1 MLLRC
6 HHKIM
11 CFIFVVDDVL
21 EIDAGGAIELAKE
34 FLIEYKSHAGYFLDT
49 GFRFGVAIDE
59 IGRDGDGKAPTKF
72 FTFEPCINT
81 CQDGKKKYVCQNL
94 APALCSQG
102 RTKQSEG
109 SGYYLPMYCASHQ
122 HQ

>member
-1 MLLRC
+1 MLLGC

-11 CFIFVVDDVL
+11 CFIFVIDDVL
-21 EIDAGGAIELAKE
+21 EIDPGGAVELAKE
-34 FLIEYKSHAGYFLDT
+34 FLIKYKSHAGYFLDT

-81 CQDGKKKYVCQNL
+81 CQDGKKVCL
-94 APALCSQG
+94 LESGACAVLT
-102 RTKQSEG
+102 RTKQSKG
-109 SGYYLPMYCASHQ
+109 SGYYLPMYCACHQ

>member
-1 MLLRC
+1 
-6 HHKIM
+6 M
-11 CFIFVVDDVL
+11 CFIFVIDDVL
-21 EIDAGGAIELAKE
+21 EIDPGGAVELAKE
-34 FLIEYKSHAGYFLDT
+34 FLIKYKSHAGYFLDT

-81 CQDGKKKYVCQNL
+81 CQDGKKICLLESGACVVL
-94 APALCSQG
+94 T
-102 RTKQSEG
+102 RTKQSKG
-109 SGYYLPMYCASHQ
+109 SGYYLPMYCACHQ